1 MVGRG
6 SRTREKL
13 REFFHGSRPTDL
25 ALIFRLCSFLGPYRS
40 PLVVGPPSRRYG
52 FLRFCA
58 WKNRL
63 FPTAEPAHRRI
74 RFLRLDYFKVVR
86 VSFFKS
92 NGRGGKVEGI
102 STDLKIALLLFA
114 VAIRCNP
121 ITKKISTNTFLM
133 WKFCLNRSW
142 FFPCWHR

>member
-1 MVGRG
+1 MTQKISTTTRPILNKVLQDSPSTVRLIHKPRSTIYKILHLESNSLKAVAGRG

-40 PLVVGPPSRRYG
+40 PLDVGPPSRRYG

-74 RFLRLDYFKVVR
+74 RFLRL
-86 VSFFKS
+86 
-92 NGRGGKVEGI
+92 NC
-102 STDLKIALLLFA
+102 LKLIC
-114 VAIRCNP
+114 V
-121 ITKKISTNTFLM
+121 
-133 WKFCLNRSW
+133 
-142 FFPCWHR
+142 